1 MFMEEPLHS
10 LTQEMIPAVERAMKD
25 VLLANVQAGDPFYGM
40 MHYHMGWVD
49 ESFQPLRANQ
59 GKRVRP
65 LLALLSSQSAGGDW
79 EKTVPGAAALELLHN
94 FTLIHDDIQDASPT
108 RRGRPTV
115 WSLWG
120 VNLAI
125 NSGDAMFAL
134 AHESMI
140 RMADRGVP
148 AKIVVQA
155 LRQLDRT
162 CIDLTIGQHAD
173 MLFEDK
179 NDVTVDQYLEM
190 IGGKTAGLISLS
202 TGLGALV
209 AESEDGIIEH
219 YASFGWD
226 LGMAFQV
233 RDDILGI
240 WGDESI
246 IGKSSATDI
255 VTRKKSLPVL
265 YGLSKSDELVEL
277 YFKSGDG
284 DDFVHRVVEILD
296 GVGAHEFALSYEE
309 KYAQSALTHLEEAQ
323 PEGDAAV
330 ALRQLTMVLLNRQS

>member
-1 MFMEEPLHS
+1 MQEPLFS
-10 LTQEMIPAVERAMKD
+10 LTQEMIPDVELAMED
-25 VLLANVQAGDPFYGM
+25 VLLAKEQAGDPFYGM
-40 MHYHMGWVD
+40 LHYHMGWVD
-49 ESFQPLRANQ
+49 ESFQPLRSNT

-65 LLALLSSQSAGGDW
+65 LLTLLSSRSAGGDW

-115 WSLWG
+115 WNLWG
-120 VNLAI
+120 ANLAI

-148 AKIVVQA
+148 SEIVVHA
-155 LRQLDRT
+155 VRRLDQT

-173 MLFEDK
+173 MLFEDRD
-179 NDVTVDQYLEM
+179 DVTVDQYLEM

-202 TGLGALV
+202 TELGALV
-209 AESEDGIIEH
+209 AGCEDDLIDH

-233 RDDILGI
+233 RDDVLGI
-240 WGDESI
+240 WGDETV

-265 YGLSKSDELVEL
+265 YGLSKSDELVDL
-277 YFKSGDG
+277 YFNSEEGE
-284 DDFVHRVVEILD
+284 DFVQRVVQLLD
-296 GVGAHEFALSYEE
+296 GVGAHDFALSYEE
-309 KYAQSALTHLEEAQ
+309 KYANSALSRLNEAQ
-323 PEGDAAV
+323 PEGDAGI
-330 ALRQLTMVLLNRQS
+330 ALQQLTRILLNRQS

>member
-1 MFMEEPLHS
+1 MQEPLFS
-10 LTQEMIPAVERAMKD
+10 LTQEMIPAVELAMEE
-25 VLLANVQAGDPFYGM
+25 VLLAKDQAGDPFYGM
-40 MHYHMGWVD
+40 LHYHMGWVD
-49 ESFQPLRANQ
+49 ESFQPLQANS

-65 LLALLSSQSAGGDW
+65 LLALLSSRSAGGDW
-79 EKTVPGAAALELLHN
+79 EKTVPGAASLELLHN

-115 WSLWG
+115 WNLWG
-120 VNLAI
+120 ANLAI

-134 AHESMI
+134 AHEAMI

-148 AKIVVQA
+148 AEIVVHA
-155 LRQLDRT
+155 LRRLDQT
-162 CIDLTIGQHAD
+162 CIDLTIGQYAD
-173 MLFEDK
+173 MLFEERD
-179 NDVTVDQYLEM
+179 DVTVDQYLEM

-202 TGLGALV
+202 TELGALV
-209 AESEDGIIEH
+209 AGCEDDIIDH

-240 WGDESI
+240 WGDETV

-265 YGLSKSDELVEL
+265 YGLSKSDELVDL

-284 DDFVHRVVEILD
+284 EDFVQRVVQLLD
-296 GVGAHEFALSYEE
+296 GVGAHDLALSYEE
-309 KYAQSALTHLEEAQ
+309 KYANSALSRLEEVQ
-323 PEGDAAV
+323 PEGDAGI
-330 ALRQLTMVLLNRQS
+330 ALRQLTRILLNRRS